1 MHERLRAQGLP
12 VEVVDL
18 FRFPNPRL
26 LARHLRGGDAGPPG
40 IAPPPAAVRH
50 AAPARAAGAALTG
63 TAAARRAVR
72 RRMND
77 QKRTTQ
83 R

>member
-1 MHERLRAQGLP
+1 MHAQLRARGLT

-26 LARHLRGGDAGPPG
+26 LARHLRGDG
-40 IAPPPAAVRH
+40 
-50 AAPARAAGAALTG
+50 AAPGTPAPTAARYTSPAGAAAAPGG
-63 TAAARRAVR
+63 TAAARRSVR
-72 RRMND
+72 RRLND
-77 QKRTTQ
+77 QKRTQ